1 MAPRKTTKPTTRKT
15 VKTKEAPAPRQSK
28 PVFRAG
34 TWVAV
39 LLLVVLGGTAIYLNQ
54 QPETAEDADL
64 TPTAE
69 PAFLFDAERVVNSI
83 EVKPAD
89 GETVRVERDVENLW
103 MVTLPIK
110 LEADPGYVEAVAS
123 QVGSLN
129 IVSEVEADPSAL
141 GLDAPQYVIKLTFA
155 DGTTSTLEIGDPT
168 PTNSG
173 YYVRV
178 DNDKVVIVGLS
189 GIDSLV
195 NLAFF
200 PPYLNT
206 PTPTATAT
214 PPPTETPV
222 PASDT
227 ESTPEATATP

>member
-1 MAPRKTTKPTTRKT
+1 MAPRKTTKPATRKT
-15 VKTKEAPAPRQSK
+15 LKTKEAPAPRQSK

-54 QPETAEDADL
+54 QPETAEDADI
-64 TPTAE
+64 TSTAE

-103 MVTLPIK
+103 MVILPIK
-110 LEADPGYVEAVAS
+110 LEADPGYVEAAAS

-155 DGTTSTLEIGDPT
+155 DGATSTLEIGDAT

-178 DNDKVVIVGLS
+178 DNDKVVIVGMS
-189 GIDSLV
+189 GIDAFA

-206 PTPTATAT
+206 PTPTAT

>member
-1 MAPRKTTKPTTRKT
+1 MAPRKTTKPAPRKT
-15 VKTKEAPAPRQSK
+15 TKSKVAPTPRQSK

-54 QPETAEDADL
+54 QPETTEDADL
-64 TPTAE
+64 TPGAE

-89 GETVRVERDVENLW
+89 GETVRVERDVETLW
-103 MVTLPIK
+103 MVTLPFK

-123 QVGSLN
+123 QIGSLI
-129 IVSEVEADPSAL
+129 IVSEVDTNPSAL
-141 GLDAPQYVIKLTFA
+141 GLDAPQYIIKITFE
-155 DGTTSTLEIGDPT
+155 DGATSTLEIGDAT

-178 DNDKVVIVGLS
+178 DKDKVVIVGLS
-189 GIDSLV
+189 GIDALV

-214 PPPTETPV
+214 LPPTETPV
-222 PASDT
+222 PASET